1 MNYKKWTNKV
11 HIKKTQTTTSVT
23 NLLKKMEKMA
33 NNKMKMSKI
42 KMMIKKEKRRKVNKS
57 KKMKRKEII
66 ISNILMPI
74 KRSKLMRL

>member
-1 MNYKKWTNKV
+1 
-11 HIKKTQTTTSVT
+11 
-23 NLLKKMEKMA
+23 MA